1 MLVVWNKRKTV
12 VSKGENAV
20 RAGAHAEE
28 SSDFFRTNILLNTT
42 MIPQDV
48 HIKKTVW
55 LMSVVI
61 EGHLNLKTATADDL
75 SYVVNLSTT
84 GPRANQSWVEAAVE
98 GLNKCAF
105 TSLKVVI
112 ENGGGYQYVVD
123 ISEAQSKLVKH
134 QDNLVCTHVL
144 TMTPL
149 LHVD

>member
-75 SYVVNLSTT
+75 S
-84 GPRANQSWVEAAVE
+84 
-98 GLNKCAF
+98 C
-105 TSLKVVI
+105 TS
-112 ENGGGYQYVVD
+112 
-123 ISEAQSKLVKH
+123 
-134 QDNLVCTHVL
+134 
-144 TMTPL
+144 
-149 LHVD
+149 